1 MSNRKITIKKA
12 VTLLKRNRKISIS
25 AIIVVAII
33 GVILLSLPRNYALA
47 INGEVI
53 GVAKDI
59 DEVNRAIENVEA
71 KVSRVLGRE
80 YSLSDAVQVSESNN
94 AIDENANLESLI
106 LDNISEVKYLYT
118 LQIDGQDVAACE
130 TEEELRT
137 ALDNVLKK
145 YSNIIDGKANFD
157 CTVSIKN
164 SLAPV
169 STKATIQE
177 IEDLIDPITG
187 KYPASVRT
195 VAYEVSERTI
205 PYGSEYVC
213 DESKYIGDSKILQ
226 PGTFGTAE
234 VTNRVVYI
242 NGKETERSEI
252 SVKEIVSPQSEI
264 IAVGTCEYPYYTSK
278 GYYIWPA
285 RGMITSEFGYRENSI
300 GSANHQGVD
309 IAAYT
314 GYPII
319 AADGGEVIFS
329 GWIDSYGNIVK
340 IRHDNGDVT
349 WYAHCS
355 SLVVSYGD
363 KVGQGQLIAYMGE
376 TGVASGP
383 HLHFELRL
391 GGTTPVNGL
400 EYLVD

>member
-1 MSNRKITIKKA
+1 MSNLKITIKKA
-12 VTLLKRNRKISIS
+12 VTLLKKNRRITISS
-25 AIIVVAII
+25 IIVVAII
-33 GVILLSLPRNYALA
+33 GVILFSLPKNYALA

-80 YSLSDAVQVSESNN
+80 YSLSDAVQVSESSN

-106 LDNISEVKYLYT
+106 LDNISEVEYLNT

-130 TEEELRT
+130 TEEEVRT

-145 YSNIIDGKANFD
+145 YSTIIDGKVNFD
-157 CTVSIKN
+157 CTVSIKY

-169 STKATIQE
+169 STKTTIRE

-187 KYPASVRT
+187 KYPARVRT

-213 DESKYIGDSKILQ
+213 DESKNLGESKILQ
-226 PGTFGTAE
+226 MGTFGTAE
-234 VTNRVVYI
+234 VTDRVVYI
-242 NGKETERSEI
+242 NGEETERSEI
-252 SVKEIVSPQSEI
+252 AVKEIVSPQSEI
-264 IAVGTCEYPYYTSK
+264 IAIGTCEYTSK

-285 RGMITSEFGYRENSI
+285 RGKITSEFGYRENSI
-300 GSANHQGVD
+300 GSSNHQGVD

-319 AADGGEVIFS
+319 AADGGEVIYS
-329 GWIDSYGNIVK
+329 GWLDSYGNIVK

-355 SLVVSYGD
+355 SLVVSCGD
-363 KVGQGQLIAYMGE
+363 NVGQGQLIAYMGE